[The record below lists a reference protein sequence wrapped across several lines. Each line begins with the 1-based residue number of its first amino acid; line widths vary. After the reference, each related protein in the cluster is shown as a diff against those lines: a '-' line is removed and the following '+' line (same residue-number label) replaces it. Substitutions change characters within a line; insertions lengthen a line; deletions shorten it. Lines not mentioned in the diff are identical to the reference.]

1 MPRWGCAAF
10 PKGSVYVQVMLRQRF
25 PQLIT
30 DTITLARTQAYYG
43 SFYRKTYY
51 KYIHI
56 YIYKHAYTHT
66 ETALPFLHDVFQLH
80 FTHGYQSTMS

>member
-43 SFYRKTYY
+43 SFYRKTYINIY
-51 KYIHI
+51 TFTYINMHI
-56 YIYKHAYTHT
+56 HT
-66 ETALPFLHDVFQLH
+66 QKLHYPFSMTFSSCISLMATSPL
-80 FTHGYQSTMS
+80 